1 MGITGTDELRIY
13 NKQNNMLNELEEDVE
28 QKNSY
33 QELSRNIRSENSSSG
48 NQEHNSWDNR
58 MDTVENESVSGKF
71 RLSSN
76 LNGWQARIKI

>member
-48 NQEHNSWDNR
+48 NQEHNS
-58 MDTVENESVSGKF
+58 
-71 RLSSN
+71 
-76 LNGWQARIKI
+76 